1 MGTNT
6 ITYLDRTFDAH
17 DVISGN
23 AYYARP
29 LNSASLEIDTFS
41 FDVQSDDTS
50 LTEFI
55 RNTPLTF
62 YHDGNQMGIFLCSDN
77 LAHLHQHL
85 PLYLHLYRWSVG

>member
-62 YHDGNQMGIFLCSDN
+62 YHLS
-77 LAHLHQHL
+77 HLYQHL
-85 PLYLHLYRWSVG
+85 PLYLHLDRWPAG